1 MGVRIEFGYQGQ
13 LRCTSTHGP
22 SKAQVLTDAPVDNQG
37 RGESFSPTDLVAT
50 ALGSC
55 MLTTMAIYAERH
67 GVDLRGA
74 TATVEKEMIAD
85 PLRRIAKLTTALTLP
100 LTGDHPQRPALERAA
115 LTCPVHRSL
124 REDVDIPVTFAW
136 GGE

>member
-1 MGVRIEFGYQGQ
+1 MGVRIDFNYEGQ

-22 SKAQVLTDAPVDNQG
+22 SRTQVLTDAPVDNMG

-55 MLTTMAIYAERH
+55 MLTTMAIYGERH
-67 GVDLRGA
+67 GIDLRGA

-85 PLRRIAKLTTALTLP
+85 PSRRIGKLTTSLTLP
-100 LTGDHPQRPALERAA
+100 LPADHPQRAALERAA

-124 REDVDIPVTFAW
+124 REDVEIPVTFAW